1 MGSNF
6 NLTSPTLMAHWQQ
19 IRNTATNSRRRQL
32 SVLEVLEPRVLYSAD
47 SVASLLPLL
56 LPDELDTV
64 ESLGASLVFDA
75 HSVIDEN
82 DLLPEP
88 IAEIDS
94 VKHVVIIDSAVPE
107 SETIRKSAASESTTV
122 IIVDAHENGVSV
134 ISQTLA
140 QYSSLDSGWPFTLG
154 NISVDTTID
163 KFDAVIQN
171 TWDVG
176 TLNISSIGQQWL

>member
-1 MGSNF
+1 
-6 NLTSPTLMAHWQQ
+6 
-19 IRNTATNSRRRQL
+19 
-32 SVLEVLEPRVLYSAD
+32 
-47 SVASLLPLL
+47 
-56 LPDELDTV
+56 
-64 ESLGASLVFDA
+64 FDA